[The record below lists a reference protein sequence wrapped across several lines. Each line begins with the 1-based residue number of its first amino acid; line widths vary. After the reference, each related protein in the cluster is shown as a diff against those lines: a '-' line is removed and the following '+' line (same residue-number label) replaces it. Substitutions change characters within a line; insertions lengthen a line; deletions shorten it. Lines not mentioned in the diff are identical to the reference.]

1 MSAAL
6 SVALEPSL
14 GAVAISELR
23 RLSGGASRETWSF
36 DATQDDGSLRQLVLR
51 RDPPTRPGWPGT
63 MGTEARC
70 LRASAQAGLAVPQV
84 LLDSDS
90 PDLFGSAGIVMERI
104 EGETLARRILR
115 DEKLR
120 DARSVLAADCG
131 AFLAGLHAI
140 DPQVV
145 APLQSADPLKQIR
158 LTLDALD
165 MPSPTFEFA
174 IRWLE
179 SNRPQTLS
187 TAIVHGDFR
196 LGNFIVDEEGL
207 RAVLDWELVHLGD
220 PREDLGW
227 LCVKA
232 WRFGAADPV
241 GGFGTR
247 ENLLAAYQAAGGAPV
262 SLAELHWWEVFGT
275 LRWGAICMTQT
286 HAHLSGLLRSVE
298 LAAIGRRVCETEWDL
313 LLLLEP
319 VVTTEA
325 LSKSALPKSAPPKS
339 APPKSAIQLD
349 QSQPSPNQAPIEG
362 LHGRPTA
369 EELLQAVREFLTEQ
383 VMPSTEGNLS
393 FHARV
398 ASNVIAMVEREL
410 VLGPQQDQQRATS
423 LREFGVG
430 SERELA
436 ASIRS
441 GGFSENRVALLE
453 LLADGVLSSL
463 LVARPTYLDSPITA
477 LPSTDP
483 PSTDPP
489 STDPPSTDPPST
501 DPPSQ

>member
-1 MSAAL
+1 MSSQIQNL
-6 SVALEPSL
+6 SADLAIALEPQL
-14 GAVAISELR
+14 GTLSISGLR

-36 DATQDDGSLRQLVLR
+36 DATQADGSVRELVLR

-84 LLDSDS
+84 VLDTDS

-104 EGETLARRILR
+104 EGETIARRILR
-115 DEKLR
+115 DEKFQ
-120 DARSVLAADCG
+120 DARSHLGRDCG
-131 AFLAGLHAI
+131 TFLAGLHAI
-140 DPQVV
+140 DPQEV
-145 APLQSADPLKQIR
+145 APLHKADPLDQIR
-158 LTLDALD
+158 LTLNTLD

-179 SNRPQTLS
+179 QHRPEGS
-187 TAIVHGDFR
+187 GTAIVHGDFR
-196 LGNFIVDEEGL
+196 LGNFIIGEDGL

-220 PREDLGW
+220 PIEDLGW

-247 ENLLAAYQAAGGAPV
+247 QNLIDAYQAAGGARV
-262 SLAELHWWEVFGT
+262 SLADLHWWEVFGT

-313 LLLLEP
+313 LLLLQPEAASQARDQAAGQLEQIEP
-319 VVTTEA
+319 SETRVME
-325 LSKSALPKSAPPKS
+325 
-339 APPKSAIQLD
+339 D
-349 QSQPSPNQAPIEG
+349 G
-362 LHGRPTA
+362 LRGRPTA

-383 VMPSTEGNLS
+383 VMPATEGSVS

-410 VLGPQQDQQRATS
+410 VLGSQQDQERLDEFRS
-423 LREFGVG
+423 LGVGTEREFASAIRDGKFEESPDSLV
-430 SERELA
+430 STLA
-436 ASIRS
+436 Q
-441 GGFSENRVALLE
+441 
-453 LLADGVLSSL
+453 GVLSSL
-463 LVARPTYLDSPITA
+463 IVARPTYLDSPITA
-477 LPSTDP
+477 RH
-483 PSTDPP
+483 
-489 STDPPSTDPPST
+489 
-501 DPPSQ
+501 

>member
-1 MSAAL
+1 MSSQIENLSAAL
-6 SVALEPSL
+6 SVALEPTL

-36 DATQDDGSLRQLVLR
+36 DATQADGSLRELVLR

-115 DEKLR
+115 DEKFQ
-120 DARSVLAADCG
+120 DARSALAADCG

-179 SNRPQTLS
+179 TNRPQTLS

-196 LGNFIVDEEGL
+196 LGNFIVGEEGL

-232 WRFGAADPV
+232 WRFGAAEPV

-247 ENLLAAYQAAGGAPV
+247 EDLLAAYQAAGGAPV

-286 HAHLSGLLRSVE
+286 HAHLTGLLRSVE

-319 VVTTEA
+319 VATTEA
-325 LSKSALPKSAPPKS
+325 LSKSALAKA
-339 APPKSAIQLD
+339 ALQLE
-349 QSQPSPNQAPIEG
+349 QSQPGTTQAPIEG
-362 LHGRPTA
+362 LHGRPSA

-383 VMPSTEGNLS
+383 VMPSTEGSLS

-410 VLGPQQDQQRATS
+410 VLGPQQDQHRATS

-463 LVARPTYLDSPITA
+463 LVARPTYLD
-477 LPSTDP
+477 P
-483 PSTDPP
+483 PS
-489 STDPPSTDPPST
+489 
-501 DPPSQ
+501 

>member
-1 MSAAL
+1 MSSQIEILSAAL

-14 GAVAISELR
+14 GAVAISDLR
-23 RLSGGASRETWSF
+23 RLLGGASRETWSF

-115 DEKLR
+115 DEKFQ
-120 DARSVLAADCG
+120 DARSALAADCG
-131 AFLAGLHAI
+131 TFLAGLHAI

-196 LGNFIVDEEGL
+196 LGNFIVGEEGL

-232 WRFGAADPV
+232 WRFGAAEPV

-247 ENLLAAYQAAGGAPV
+247 EDLLAAYQAAGGAPV

-286 HAHLSGLLRSVE
+286 HAHLTGLLRSVE

-319 VVTTEA
+319 VATTEA
-325 LSKSALPKSAPPKS
+325 LSKSALAKA
-339 APPKSAIQLD
+339 ALQLEQSQLE
-349 QSQPSPNQAPIEG
+349 QSQPGTTQAPIEG
-362 LHGRPTA
+362 LHGRPSA

-383 VMPSTEGNLS
+383 VMPSTEGSLS

-410 VLGPQQDQQRATS
+410 VLGPHQDQQRATS

-463 LVARPTYLDSPITA
+463 LVARPTYLD
-477 LPSTDP
+477 P
-483 PSTDPP
+483 PS
-489 STDPPSTDPPST
+489 
-501 DPPSQ
+501 

>member
-1 MSAAL
+1 MSSQIENLSAAL
-6 SVALEPSL
+6 SVALEPTL

-36 DATQDDGSLRQLVLR
+36 DATQADGSLRELVLR

-90 PDLFGSAGIVMERI
+90 PDLFGSAGIVMQRI

-115 DEKLR
+115 DEKFQ
-120 DARSVLAADCG
+120 DARSALAADCG
-131 AFLAGLHAI
+131 TFLAGLHAI

-179 SNRPQTLS
+179 TNRPQTLS

-196 LGNFIVDEEGL
+196 LGNFIVGEEGL

-232 WRFGAADPV
+232 WRFGAAEPV

-247 ENLLAAYQAAGGAPV
+247 EDLLAAYQAAGGAPV

-319 VVTTEA
+319 VATTEA
-325 LSKSALPKSAPPKS
+325 LSKSAS
-339 APPKSAIQLD
+339 Q
-349 QSQPSPNQAPIEG
+349 QSQPSPTQAPIEG

-393 FHARV
+393 FFARV

-423 LREFGVG
+423 LREFAVG

-463 LVARPTYLDSPITA
+463 RVARPTYLD
-477 LPSTDP
+477 P
-483 PSTDPP
+483 PS
-489 STDPPSTDPPST
+489 
-501 DPPSQ
+501 

>member
-1 MSAAL
+1 MSSQIENLTTAL
-6 SVALEPSL
+6 AVALEPDL
-14 GAVAISELR
+14 GTVRISGLH

-36 DATQDDGSLRQLVLR
+36 EATTASGSIHELVLR

-70 LRASAQAGLAVPQV
+70 LRASSKASLAVPRV
-84 LLDSDS
+84 LLDTDS
-90 PDLFGSAGIVMERI
+90 PDLFGSAGIVMQRVA
-104 EGETLARRILR
+104 GETLARRILR
-115 DEKLR
+115 DEQFEQ
-120 DARSVLAADCG
+120 ARSALAADCG
-131 AFLAGLHAI
+131 TFLACLHAI

-145 APLQSADPLKQIR
+145 APLPSGDPLDQIR
-158 LTLDALD
+158 ITLKALD

-179 SNRPQTLS
+179 STRPQTSS

-196 LGNFIVDEEGL
+196 LGNFIVGEEGL

-247 ENLLAAYQAAGGAPV
+247 EDLLAAYQAAGGAPV

-275 LRWGAICMTQT
+275 LRWGAICMTQV

-313 LLLLEP
+313 LLLLKPKVALRAQAQAAEQLEQIQP
-319 VVTTEA
+319 TETRT
-325 LSKSALPKSAPPKS
+325 
-339 APPKSAIQLD
+339 ITD
-349 QSQPSPNQAPIEG
+349 G
-362 LHGRPTA
+362 LRGRPSA

-383 VMPSTEGNLS
+383 VMPSTEGTVS

-410 VLGPQQDQQRATS
+410 VLGPQQDRNRFDA
-423 LREFGVG
+423 LRNLGLN

-436 ASIRS
+436 AAIRA
-441 GGFSENRVALLE
+441 GRFEQTPDE
-453 LLADGVLSSL
+453 LPIMLAEGVVSSL
-463 LVARPTYLDSPITA
+463 IVARPTYLDSAT
-477 LPSTDP
+477 S
-483 PSTDPP
+483 
-489 STDPPSTDPPST
+489 
-501 DPPSQ
+501 

>member
-1 MSAAL
+1 MSSQIENLTTAL

-36 DATQDDGSLRQLVLR
+36 DATQADGSLRELVLR

-115 DEKLR
+115 DEKFQ
-120 DARSVLAADCG
+120 DARSALAADCG
-131 AFLAGLHAI
+131 TFLAGLHAI

-179 SNRPQTLS
+179 NNRPQSLS

-196 LGNFIVDEEGL
+196 LGNFILGEEGL

-232 WRFGAADPV
+232 WRFGAAEPV

-247 ENLLAAYQAAGGAPV
+247 EDLLAAYQAAGGAPV

-319 VVTTEA
+319 VATTEA
-325 LSKSALPKSAPPKS
+325 LSKSA
-339 APPKSAIQLD
+339 IQLD
-349 QSQPSPNQAPIEG
+349 QSRPSTTQAPTEG

-423 LREFGVG
+423 LRELGVG

-441 GGFSENRVALLE
+441 GGFSDNRVALLE

-463 LVARPTYLDSPITA
+463 LVARPTYLD
-477 LPSTDP
+477 P
-483 PSTDPP
+483 PS
-489 STDPPSTDPPST
+489 
-501 DPPSQ
+501 

>member
-1 MSAAL
+1 MSSQIEILSAAL

-14 GAVAISELR
+14 GAVAISDLR
-23 RLSGGASRETWSF
+23 RLLGGASRETWSF

-90 PDLFGSAGIVMERI
+90 ADLFGSAGIVMERI

-115 DEKLR
+115 DEKFQ
-120 DARSVLAADCG
+120 DARSALAADCG
-131 AFLAGLHAI
+131 TFLAGLHAI

-196 LGNFIVDEEGL
+196 LGNFIVGEEGL

-232 WRFGAADPV
+232 WRFGAAEPV

-247 ENLLAAYQAAGGAPV
+247 EDLLAAYQAAGGAPV

-286 HAHLSGLLRSVE
+286 HAHLTGLLRSVE

-319 VVTTEA
+319 VATTEA
-325 LSKSALPKSAPPKS
+325 LSKSALAKA
-339 APPKSAIQLD
+339 ALQLEQSQLE
-349 QSQPSPNQAPIEG
+349 QSQPGTTQAPIEG
-362 LHGRPTA
+362 LHGRPSA

-383 VMPSTEGNLS
+383 VMPSTEGSLS

-423 LREFGVG
+423 LSEFGVG

-463 LVARPTYLDSPITA
+463 LVARPTYLD
-477 LPSTDP
+477 P
-483 PSTDPP
+483 PS
-489 STDPPSTDPPST
+489 
-501 DPPSQ
+501 

>member
-1 MSAAL
+1 VSSQIQNLSADLAT
-6 SVALEPSL
+6 ALEPQL
-14 GAVAISELR
+14 GALSISGLR
-23 RLSGGASRETWSF
+23 RLPGGASRETWSF
-36 DATQDDGSLRQLVLR
+36 DATEADGSVHELVLR

-84 LLDSDS
+84 LLDTDS

-104 EGETLARRILR
+104 EGETIARRILR
-115 DEKLR
+115 DEKYQE
-120 DARSVLAADCG
+120 ARSRLASACG
-131 AFLAGLHAI
+131 TFLAGLHAI
-140 DPQVV
+140 DPQQV
-145 APLQSADPLKQIR
+145 APLHRGDPLKQIR
-158 LTLDALD
+158 LTLDSLD

-196 LGNFIVDEEGL
+196 LGNFIIGEDGL

-220 PREDLGW
+220 PLEDLGW

-241 GGFGTR
+241 GGFATR
-247 ENLLAAYQAAGGAPV
+247 QNLIDAYQAAGAARV
-262 SLAELHWWEVFGT
+262 SLADLHWWEVFGT

-313 LLLLEP
+313 LLLLQPQAAAQAQDQAVSQLER
-319 VVTTEA
+319 
-325 LSKSALPKSAPPKS
+325 
-339 APPKSAIQLD
+339 IQSSETRILQD
-349 QSQPSPNQAPIEG
+349 G
-362 LHGRPTA
+362 LRGRPTA

-383 VMPSTEGNLS
+383 VMPATDGSVS
-393 FHARV
+393 FHTRV

-410 VLGPQQDQQRATS
+410 VLGPQQDQDRAVVLGNLGVETERDLALAIRAGRFEQDPGS
-423 LREFGVG
+423 LV
-430 SERELA
+430 S
-436 ASIRS
+436 
-441 GGFSENRVALLE
+441 ALTQ
-453 LLADGVLSSL
+453 GVLGSL
-463 LVARPTYLDSPITA
+463 IVSRPTYLDAPTTA
-477 LPSTDP
+477 A
-483 PSTDPP
+483 
-489 STDPPSTDPPST
+489 
-501 DPPSQ
+501 Q

>member
-1 MSAAL
+1 MSSQIENLSAAL
-6 SVALEPSL
+6 SVALEPTL

-36 DATQDDGSLRQLVLR
+36 DATQADGSLRELVLR

-90 PDLFGSAGIVMERI
+90 TDLFGSAGIVMERI

-115 DEKLR
+115 DEKFQ
-120 DARSVLAADCG
+120 DARSALAADCG
-131 AFLAGLHAI
+131 TFLAGLHAI

-145 APLQSADPLKQIR
+145 APLQSADPLTQIR

-196 LGNFIVDEEGL
+196 LGNFIVGEEGL

-232 WRFGAADPV
+232 WRFGAAEPV

-247 ENLLAAYQAAGGAPV
+247 EDLLAAYQAAGGAPV

-319 VVTTEA
+319 VATTEA
-325 LSKSALPKSAPPKS
+325 LSKSALAKA
-339 APPKSAIQLD
+339 ALQLEQSQLE
-349 QSQPSPNQAPIEG
+349 QSQPIPTQAPIEG
-362 LHGRPTA
+362 LHGRPSA

-383 VMPSTEGNLS
+383 VMPSTEGSLS

-410 VLGPQQDQQRATS
+410 VLGPQQDQHRATS

-463 LVARPTYLDSPITA
+463 LVARPTYLD
-477 LPSTDP
+477 P
-483 PSTDPP
+483 PS
-489 STDPPSTDPPST
+489 
-501 DPPSQ
+501 

>member
-1 MSAAL
+1 MSSQIENLTTAL

-36 DATQDDGSLRQLVLR
+36 DATQADGSLQQLVLR

-70 LRASAQAGLAVPQV
+70 LRACANEGLNVPEV

-90 PDLFGSAGIVMERI
+90 ADLFGSAGIVMQRVA
-104 EGETLARRILR
+104 GETLARRILR
-115 DEKLR
+115 EEQFEQ
-120 DARSVLAADCG
+120 ARSALAADCG
-131 AFLAGLHAI
+131 TFLAGLHAI

-158 LTLDALD
+158 LTLDSLD

-196 LGNFIVDEEGL
+196 LGNFIVGEEGL

-232 WRFGAADPV
+232 WRFGAPDPV

-319 VVTTEA
+319 GATTEA
-325 LSKSALPKSAPPKS
+325 LAKA
-339 APPKSAIQLD
+339 AIQLEQIQLE
-349 QSQPSPNQAPIEG
+349 QSQPSDTPAPTEG
-362 LHGRPTA
+362 LHGRPSA
-369 EELLQAVREFLTEQ
+369 EELLQAVREFLTDH
-383 VMPSTEGNLS
+383 VMPATDPSLA

-410 VLGPQQDQQRATS
+410 VLGPAQAEERATS
-423 LREFGVG
+423 LNGLGVS

-441 GGFSENRVALLE
+441 GDFSDSSAPLLE
-453 LLADGVLSSL
+453 TLANGVLSSL
-463 LVARPTYLDSPITA
+463 LVARPTYLDSP
-477 LPSTDP
+477 LTDPPLTGP

-489 STDPPSTDPPST
+489 STDPPSN
-501 DPPSQ
+501 

>member
-1 MSAAL
+1 MSSQIEILSAAL

-14 GAVAISELR
+14 GAVAISDLR
-23 RLSGGASRETWSF
+23 RLLGGASRETWSF

-115 DEKLR
+115 DEKFQ
-120 DARSVLAADCG
+120 DARSALAADCG
-131 AFLAGLHAI
+131 TFLAGLHAI

-196 LGNFIVDEEGL
+196 LGNFIVGEEGL

-232 WRFGAADPV
+232 WRFGAAEPV

-247 ENLLAAYQAAGGAPV
+247 EDLLAAYQAAGGAPV

-286 HAHLSGLLRSVE
+286 HAHLTGLLRSVE

-319 VVTTEA
+319 VATTEA
-325 LSKSALPKSAPPKS
+325 LSKSALAKA
-339 APPKSAIQLD
+339 ALQLEQSQLE
-349 QSQPSPNQAPIEG
+349 QSQPGTTQAPIEG
-362 LHGRPTA
+362 LHGRPSA

-383 VMPSTEGNLS
+383 VMPSTEGSLS

-410 VLGPQQDQQRATS
+410 VLGPQQDQHRATS

-463 LVARPTYLDSPITA
+463 LVARPTYLD
-477 LPSTDP
+477 P
-483 PSTDPP
+483 PS
-489 STDPPSTDPPST
+489 
-501 DPPSQ
+501 

>member
-1 MSAAL
+1 MSSQIENLSAAL
-6 SVALEPSL
+6 SVALEPTL

-36 DATQDDGSLRQLVLR
+36 DATQNDGSLRQLVLR

-90 PDLFGSAGIVMERI
+90 PELFGSAGIVMERI

-115 DEKLR
+115 DEKFQ
-120 DARSVLAADCG
+120 DARSALAADCG

-158 LTLDALD
+158 LTLDSLD

-179 SNRPQTLS
+179 NTRPQTLS

-196 LGNFIVDEEGL
+196 LGNFILGEEGL

-220 PREDLGW
+220 PIEDLGW

-232 WRFGAADPV
+232 WRFGAAEPV

-247 ENLLAAYQAAGGAPV
+247 EDLLAAYQAAGGAPV

-319 VVTTEA
+319 AATTEA
-325 LSKSALPKSAPPKS
+325 LSKSALS
-339 APPKSAIQLD
+339 KSAIQLD
-349 QSQPSPNQAPIEG
+349 QSQPSPTQAPIEG

-383 VMPSTEGNLS
+383 VMPSTEGSLS

-423 LREFGVG
+423 LKGLGVG

-441 GGFSENRVALLE
+441 GGFSEHRVALLE
-453 LLADGVLSSL
+453 LLANGVLSSL
-463 LVARPTYLDSPITA
+463 LVARPTYLD
-477 LPSTDP
+477 P
-483 PSTDPP
+483 PS
-489 STDPPSTDPPST
+489 
-501 DPPSQ
+501 

>member
-1 MSAAL
+1 MSSQIEILSAAL

-14 GAVAISELR
+14 GAVAISDLR
-23 RLSGGASRETWSF
+23 RLLGGASRETWSF

-90 PDLFGSAGIVMERI
+90 ADLFGSAGIVMERI

-115 DEKLR
+115 DEKFQ
-120 DARSVLAADCG
+120 DARSALAADCG
-131 AFLAGLHAI
+131 TFLAGLHAI

-196 LGNFIVDEEGL
+196 LGNFIVGEEGL

-232 WRFGAADPV
+232 WRFGAAEPV

-247 ENLLAAYQAAGGAPV
+247 EDLLAAYQAAGGAPV

-319 VVTTEA
+319 VATKAA
-325 LSKSALPKSAPPKS
+325 L
-339 APPKSAIQLD
+339 QLEQSQLE
-349 QSQPSPNQAPIEG
+349 QSQPGTTQAPIEG
-362 LHGRPTA
+362 LHGRPSA

-383 VMPSTEGNLS
+383 VMPSTEGSLS

-410 VLGPQQDQQRATS
+410 VLGPQQDQHRATS

-463 LVARPTYLDSPITA
+463 LVARPTYLD
-477 LPSTDP
+477 P
-483 PSTDPP
+483 PS
-489 STDPPSTDPPST
+489 
-501 DPPSQ
+501 

>member
-1 MSAAL
+1 
-6 SVALEPSL
+6 
-14 GAVAISELR
+14 
-23 RLSGGASRETWSF
+23 
-36 DATQDDGSLRQLVLR
+36 
-51 RDPPTRPGWPGT
+51 

-70 LRASAQAGLAVPQV
+70 LRACANEGLNVPDV

-90 PDLFGSAGIVMERI
+90 AELFGSAGIVMQRVP
-104 EGETLARRILR
+104 GETLARRILR
-115 DEKLR
+115 DGQFEL
-120 DARSVLAADCG
+120 ARSALAADCG
-131 AFLAGLHAI
+131 TFLAGLHAI

-165 MPSPTFEFA
+165 MPSPTFEIA

-196 LGNFIVDEEGL
+196 LGNFIVGEEGL

-232 WRFGAADPV
+232 WRFGAAEPV

-247 ENLLAAYQAAGGAPV
+247 EDLLAAYQAAGGAPV

-319 VVTTEA
+319 GATTEA
-325 LSKSALPKSAPPKS
+325 LSKSALSKA
-339 APPKSAIQLD
+339 ALQLEPSQLE
-349 QSQPSPNQAPIEG
+349 QSQPSDTQAPTEG
-362 LHGRPTA
+362 LHGRPSA
-369 EELLQAVREFLTEQ
+369 QELLQAVREFLTDH
-383 VMPSTEGNLS
+383 VMAASDRSLAFQG
-393 FHARV
+393 RV

-410 VLGPQQDQQRATS
+410 ELGPAQAEERATS
-423 LREFGVG
+423 LNGLG
-430 SERELA
+430 MSSERELA

-441 GGFSENRVALLE
+441 GDVSDNSAPLLE
-453 LLADGVLSSL
+453 LLANGVLSSL
-463 LVARPTYLDSPITA
+463 LVARPTYLDSPLTG
-477 LPSTDP
+477 P

-489 STDPPSTDPPST
+489 STNPLSTGPPSN
-501 DPPSQ
+501 

>member
-1 MSAAL
+1 MSSQIEILSAAL

-14 GAVAISELR
+14 GAVAISDLR
-23 RLSGGASRETWSF
+23 RLLGGASRETWSF

-90 PDLFGSAGIVMERI
+90 ADLFGSAGIVMERI

-115 DEKLR
+115 DEKFQ
-120 DARSVLAADCG
+120 DARSALAADCG
-131 AFLAGLHAI
+131 TFLAGLHAI

-196 LGNFIVDEEGL
+196 LGNFIVGEEGL

-232 WRFGAADPV
+232 WRFGAAEPV

-247 ENLLAAYQAAGGAPV
+247 EDLLAAYQAAGGAPV

-286 HAHLSGLLRSVE
+286 HAHLTGLLRSVE

-319 VVTTEA
+319 VATTEA
-325 LSKSALPKSAPPKS
+325 LSKSALAKA
-339 APPKSAIQLD
+339 ALQLEQSQLEQSQLE
-349 QSQPSPNQAPIEG
+349 QSQPGTTQAPIEG
-362 LHGRPTA
+362 LHGRPSA

-383 VMPSTEGNLS
+383 VMPSTEGSLS

-410 VLGPQQDQQRATS
+410 VLGPQQDQHRATS

-463 LVARPTYLDSPITA
+463 LVARPTYLD
-477 LPSTDP
+477 P
-483 PSTDPP
+483 PS
-489 STDPPSTDPPST
+489 
-501 DPPSQ
+501 

>member
-1 MSAAL
+1 MSSQIENLSAAL
-6 SVALEPSL
+6 SVALEPTL

-36 DATQDDGSLRQLVLR
+36 DATQNDSSLRQLVLR

-115 DEKLR
+115 DEKFQ
-120 DARSVLAADCG
+120 DARSALAADCG
-131 AFLAGLHAI
+131 TFLAGLHAI

-145 APLQSADPLKQIR
+145 APLQSADPLTQIR

-196 LGNFIVDEEGL
+196 LGNFIVGEEGL

-232 WRFGAADPV
+232 WRFGAAEPV

-247 ENLLAAYQAAGGAPV
+247 EDLLAAYQAAGGAPV

-319 VVTTEA
+319 GATTEA
-325 LSKSALPKSAPPKS
+325 LSKSALAKA
-339 APPKSAIQLD
+339 AIQLEQSQLE
-349 QSQPSPNQAPIEG
+349 QSQPIPTQAPIEG
-362 LHGRPTA
+362 LHGRPSA

-383 VMPSTEGNLS
+383 VMPSTEGSLS

-463 LVARPTYLDSPITA
+463 LVARPTYLD
-477 LPSTDP
+477 P
-483 PSTDPP
+483 PS
-489 STDPPSTDPPST
+489 
-501 DPPSQ
+501 

>member
-1 MSAAL
+1 
-6 SVALEPSL
+6 
-14 GAVAISELR
+14 
-23 RLSGGASRETWSF
+23 
-36 DATQDDGSLRQLVLR
+36 
-51 RDPPTRPGWPGT
+51 
-63 MGTEARC
+63 
-70 LRASAQAGLAVPQV
+70 
-84 LLDSDS
+84 
-90 PDLFGSAGIVMERI
+90 MERI

-115 DEKLR
+115 DEKFQ
-120 DARSVLAADCG
+120 DARSALAADCG

-179 SNRPQTLS
+179 SNRPQTSS

-196 LGNFIVDEEGL
+196 LGNFIVGEEGL

-319 VVTTEA
+319 GATTEA
-325 LSKSALPKSAPPKS
+325 LATAAS
-339 APPKSAIQLD
+339 QLE
-349 QSQPSPNQAPIEG
+349 QSQPSGTQAPTEG
-362 LHGRPTA
+362 LHGRPSA
-369 EELLQAVREFLTEQ
+369 EELLQAVREFLTDH
-383 VMPSTEGNLS
+383 VMPATDPSLA

-410 VLGPQQDQQRATS
+410 VLGPAQAEERATS
-423 LREFGVG
+423 LNGLGVS

-436 ASIRS
+436 VSIRS
-441 GGFSENRVALLE
+441 GDFGDSSAPLIE
-453 LLADGVLSSL
+453 LLANGVLSSL
-463 LVARPTYLDSPITA
+463 IVARPTYLD
-477 LPSTDP
+477 
-483 PSTDPP
+483 
-489 STDPPSTDPPST
+489 
-501 DPPSQ
+501 

>member
-1 MSAAL
+1 MSSQIENLTTAL
-6 SVALEPSL
+6 GVALEPTL
-14 GAVAISELR
+14 GAVSISELR

-36 DATQDDGSLRQLVLR
+36 DATQADGSLRELVLR

-90 PDLFGSAGIVMERI
+90 ADLFGSAGIVMERI

-115 DEKLR
+115 DEKFQ
-120 DARSVLAADCG
+120 DARSALAADCG
-131 AFLAGLHAI
+131 TFLAGLHAI

-179 SNRPQTLS
+179 TNRPQTLS

-196 LGNFIVDEEGL
+196 LGNFIVGEEGL

-232 WRFGAADPV
+232 WRFGAAEPV

-247 ENLLAAYQAAGGAPV
+247 EDLLAAYQAAGGAPV

-286 HAHLSGLLRSVE
+286 HAHLTGLLRSVE

-319 VVTTEA
+319 VATKAA
-325 LSKSALPKSAPPKS
+325 L
-339 APPKSAIQLD
+339 QLEQSQLE
-349 QSQPSPNQAPIEG
+349 QSQPSTTQATIEG
-362 LHGRPTA
+362 LHGRPSA

-383 VMPSTEGNLS
+383 VMPSTEGSLS

-410 VLGPQQDQQRATS
+410 VLGPQQDQHRATS

-463 LVARPTYLDSPITA
+463 LVARPTYLD
-477 LPSTDP
+477 P
-483 PSTDPP
+483 PS
-489 STDPPSTDPPST
+489 
-501 DPPSQ
+501 